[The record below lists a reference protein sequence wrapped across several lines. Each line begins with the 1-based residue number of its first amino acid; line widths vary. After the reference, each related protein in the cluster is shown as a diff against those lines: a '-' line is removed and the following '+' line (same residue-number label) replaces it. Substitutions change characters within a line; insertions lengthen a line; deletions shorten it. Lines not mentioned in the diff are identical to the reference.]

1 MTVHFL
7 FRYFAGCGFAPGK
20 SALSLAKLTMQRLKE
35 WCSRVPGLWRRLL
48 IATIGA
54 TVDHAAFPEFRALFK
69 LIKEEVKRLLAEA
82 DMELADVAVFAELAM
97 VVIGD
102 HFHKT
107 GLVCEGAPEDPHVH
121 TPTDKSCPT

>member
-20 SALSLAKLTMQRLKE
+20 SALSLAKLTMQRLKEE

-69 LIKEEVKRLLAEA
+69 LIKEEVKRLLAEV

-107 GLVCEGAPEDPHVH
+107 GLVCEAFGNSRTTVNN
-121 TPTDKSCPT
+121 TS